1 MCYILITFV
10 ISQHILIMYP
20 NYLNNVIARHFIASV
35 AVEVVGGSARVGH
48 SMYIRALVHVGH
60 TRSLSVHVAHHRMMC
75 AYITERGS
83 RGYYIMCTKGDLV
96 LSLCYDG
103 RERL

>member
-1 MCYILITFV
+1 M
-10 ISQHILIMYP
+10 
-20 NYLNNVIARHFIASV
+20 

-60 TRSLSVHVAHHRMMC
+60 TRSLSVHAAHHRMMC
-75 AYITERGS
+75 AYVTERGS

-103 RERL
+103 RKRL